1 MCVVNANSFAICFVL
16 VKAAD
21 TIANLPLECQ
31 YVNKT
36 ALQSLVGNLPPVKR
50 HFSLLKRPKSA
61 ALRTELLHKC
71 KLPINL

>member
-1 MCVVNANSFAICFVL
+1 LLIIL

-21 TIANLPLECQ
+21 NIANLPMECQ
-31 YVNKT
+31 FVNKT
-36 ALQSLVGNLPPVKR
+36 ALQSLVGSLPPVKR

-71 KLPINL
+71 EFHDLSC